1 MRLLGRQSAAPHR
14 FLKRL
19 IRVRNFER
27 NVAHAVAMSAD
38 MFGRIIV
45 GRHGRG
51 QNEICLALTHGI
63 RSPLSLPGFQSA
75 VSDLRKTESLAIK
88 VSRLPRIAHPEFDVV
103 NAFQLEWILHPIPPD
118 TNFIFFHLLFVE
130 ARPARFSGVKLQ
142 LPRELHSPE
151 LHSPPRD
158 ATNDSTWARPLF

>member
-45 GRHGRG
+45 GRHGRR

-63 RSPLSLPGFQSA
+63 RRPLSVPGFQSA

-88 VSRLPRIAHPEFDVV
+88 VSRLPRVAHPEFDVV
-103 NAFQLEWILHPIPPD
+103 NAFQLEWILHPIPPTEFYLD
-118 TNFIFFHLLFVE
+118 FTQGRTHWSPPISCYPSESAASPIH
-130 ARPARFSGVKLQ
+130 
-142 LPRELHSPE
+142 PRET
-151 LHSPPRD
+151 
-158 ATNDSTWARPLF
+158 ATSAGASSTATRCNQ